1 MSQSLQLMACV
12 RSGPAAD
19 SIHVRWGRLRCV
31 DSAHARGVSFAGLPP
46 GMVAGRVESSDGP
59 LVTFVDSMSAQPYVL
74 IQPNLTEIEL
84 TSAVGSSSGSRWT
97 M

>member
-46 GMVAGRVESSDGP
+46 GMVAGRVESSDGS
-59 LVTFVDSMSAQPYVL
+59 LVTIVDSMSAQPYVL

-84 TSAVGSSSGSRWT
+84 TCAVGSSSGTRWT